1 MKTMYVVIME
11 DTGLES
17 EGMLTGTSTTIG
29 GLFES
34 KQEAIDC
41 ASSMNVEKIPDKD
54 VWQESGID
62 EYYQEAYDRQI
73 YIEEIEVGKNLFEK
87 D

>member
-1 MKTMYVVIME
+1 MKTMYVVILE

-17 EGMLTGTSTTIG
+17 EGMLSGISTTIG

-41 ASSMNVEKIPDKD
+41 ASSMKVEKVPDKD
-54 VWQESGID
+54 VWHETGID
-62 EYYQEAYDRQI
+62 EYFQEAYDRQI
-73 YIEEIEVGKNLFEK
+73 YIEEMEVGKNLFEK
-87 D
+87 E